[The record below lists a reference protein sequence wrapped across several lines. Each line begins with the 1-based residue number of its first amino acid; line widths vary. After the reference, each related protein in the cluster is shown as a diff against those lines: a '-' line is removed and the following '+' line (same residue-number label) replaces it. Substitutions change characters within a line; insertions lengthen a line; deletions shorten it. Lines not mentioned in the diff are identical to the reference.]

1 MKVFLITF
9 VAMAL
14 LVALEVIDEK
24 VGDLEKRVQAQSIEL
39 ATDGVKIDDLKR
51 RVQELE
57 DDMDR
62 VAPYTGV
69 VLPPRASP

>member
-62 VAPYTGV
+62 VPNRKDTPSATP
-69 VLPPRASP
+69 